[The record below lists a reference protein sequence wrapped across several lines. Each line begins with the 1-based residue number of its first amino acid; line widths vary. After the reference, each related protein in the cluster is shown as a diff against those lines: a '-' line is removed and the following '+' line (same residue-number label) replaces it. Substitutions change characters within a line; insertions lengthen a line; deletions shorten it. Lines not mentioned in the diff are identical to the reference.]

1 VLADLR
7 IDYGIRAGTLAEA
20 QRRRGSE
27 SRIAHCESA
36 YALRSSSVT
45 GCEFL
50 QIRAICGNRGIC
62 VANDASSQPAA
73 RKLACGDGGSD

>member
-27 SRIAHCESA
+27 SRIADFGSA
-36 YALRSSSVT
+36 FALRGYGVT
-45 GCEFL
+45 SCEFL

-62 VANDASSQPAA
+62 VANGASSQPAA